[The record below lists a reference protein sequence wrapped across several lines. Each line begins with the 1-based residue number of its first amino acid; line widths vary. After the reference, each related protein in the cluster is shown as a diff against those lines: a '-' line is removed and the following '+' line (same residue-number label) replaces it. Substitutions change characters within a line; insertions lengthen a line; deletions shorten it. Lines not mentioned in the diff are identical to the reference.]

1 MYFPYLRGRKYE
13 LLALQELAA
22 KNCLGEHIIPI
33 IEPIKLSSTLV
44 KTLDVFTKN
53 NQSIAVILNPMVGN
67 FTVDFED
74 ASENVYQTRFLD
86 LLQPPIIIKSLIMQ
100 HNVKPYLD
108 ALRKQNIEKESLLII
123 HTSRDYLGM
132 YEKEFNS
139 FSPRYVL
146 IPDESTFRKKVHCHK
161 VLLDDKF
168 EKQARNSDYGKD
180 PDGFFS
186 DDHLYYID
194 DNFIGFSDFSIVGN
208 EYLESGFAP
217 RAVAI
222 HIVYFDGENNLRI
235 RHFVSD
241 SNEDSKNPAGK
252 FYEAVSKLYHWY
264 GTTKTSLKMTLGLQ
278 SFLQHYKD
286 QSYPGLGTV
295 KKLSIMH
302 HLELMGN
309 YLNGV

>member
-1 MYFPYLRGRKYE
+1 M
-13 LLALQELAA
+13 
-22 KNCLGEHIIPI
+22 
-33 IEPIKLSSTLV
+33 
-44 KTLDVFTKN
+44 
-53 NQSIAVILNPMVGN
+53 
-67 FTVDFED
+67 
-74 ASENVYQTRFLD
+74 
-86 LLQPPIIIKSLIMQ
+86 
-100 HNVKPYLD
+100 
-108 ALRKQNIEKESLLII
+108 
-123 HTSRDYLGM
+123 
-132 YEKEFNS
+132 
-139 FSPRYVL
+139 
-146 IPDESTFRKKVHCHK
+146 
-161 VLLDDKF
+161 
-168 EKQARNSDYGKD
+168 
-180 PDGFFS
+180 
-186 DDHLYYID
+186 YYID

-264 GTTKTSLKMTLGLQ
+264 GTTETSLKMTLGLQ

>member
-53 NQSIAVILNPMVGN
+53 NQFIAVILNPMVGN

-74 ASENVYQTRFLD
+74 TSENVYQTRFLD
-86 LLQPPIIIKSLIMQ
+86 LLQSPIIIKSLIMQ

-139 FSPRYVL
+139 FSPHYVL
-146 IPDESTFRKKVHCHK
+146 IPDESTFRKKNQD
-161 VLLDDKF
+161 LL
-168 EKQARNSDYGKD
+168 
-180 PDGFFS
+180 P
-186 DDHLYYID
+186 
-194 DNFIGFSDFSIVGN
+194 V
-208 EYLESGFAP
+208 P
-217 RAVAI
+217 
-222 HIVYFDGENNLRI
+222 
-235 RHFVSD
+235 
-241 SNEDSKNPAGK
+241 
-252 FYEAVSKLYHWY
+252 
-264 GTTKTSLKMTLGLQ
+264 
-278 SFLQHYKD
+278 
-286 QSYPGLGTV
+286 
-295 KKLSIMH
+295 
-302 HLELMGN
+302 
-309 YLNGV
+309 